1 VPAIVAFDVGGTT
14 TRVAVD
20 DGGTRTYIERPTLIN
35 TAAGLLPHLIVCLK
49 AVLQSARLDNA
60 AVAAIGIGVPGTV
73 DDTDG
78 TVRLAS
84 NLHIG
89 HTPLPLRD
97 GLQAHIDVPIAIEND
112 VKTAALG
119 LTDRLADS
127 SSGVLT
133 YLSVGT
139 GIASASVINGT
150 VLRGTHG
157 SAGEVGQIQLEPNG
171 VAHMGSL
178 PGSLEALAA
187 GRVIESS
194 PDESIEHL
202 ARAIHALFMLFDPEV
217 LILGGGAI
225 ERQDIRTRIVTAFN
239 SLRMGSPTTASL
251 IDIHRLEFLE
261 PAQRPGIEGAIR
273 LASQIPEM
281 SDRSI
286 RSAQTEGET
295 A

>member
-1 VPAIVAFDVGGTT
+1 VPIVAFDVGGTT

-20 DGGTRTYIERPTLIN
+20 NGGSRIYVERPTLID
-35 TAAGLLPHLIVCLK
+35 TAAGLLPHLITCLK
-49 AVLQSARLDNA
+49 SVLQSAHLDNS

-73 DDTDG
+73 DETNG

-89 HTPLPLRD
+89 DTPLLLRD
-97 GLQAHIDVPIAIEND
+97 ELRAHIDVPIAIEND

-119 LTDRLADS
+119 LTGRLDDPAN
-127 SSGVLT
+127 GVLT
-133 YLSVGT
+133 FLSVGT
-139 GIASASVINGT
+139 GVASASVIDGS
-150 VLRGTHG
+150 VLRGSHG
-157 SAGEVGQIQLEPNG
+157 SAGEIGQIQLEPNR
-171 VAHMGSL
+171 VAHRGSL
-178 PGSLEALAA
+178 PGSLESLAA
-187 GRVIESS
+187 GPVIEDS
-194 PDESIEHL
+194 PDEPIEHL

-217 LILGGGAI
+217 LIVGGGAI
-225 ERQDIRTRIVTAFN
+225 ERQGIRPRIVAALEN
-239 SLRMGSPTTASL
+239 LRMSSSTTASL
-251 IDIHRLEFLE
+251 LDIERLEFLE
-261 PAQRPGIEGAIR
+261 PEERPGIEGAIR

>member
-1 VPAIVAFDVGGTT
+1 MTAIVAFDVGGTT
-14 TRVAVD
+14 TRVAID
-20 DGGTRTYIERPTLIN
+20 DGGTRTYIERPTLID
-35 TAAGLLPHLIVCLK
+35 TAAGLLPHLIACLK
-49 AVLQSARLDNA
+49 TVLQSARLDSA
-60 AVAAIGIGVPGTV
+60 VVAAIGIGVPGTV
-73 DDTDG
+73 DDTTG

-97 GLQAHIDVPIAIEND
+97 ELRARIDVPIAIEND

-119 LTDRLADS
+119 LTNRLADS
-127 SSGVLT
+127 SNGVLT

-139 GIASASVINGT
+139 GIASASVINGR
-150 VLRGTHG
+150 VLRGMHG

-171 VAHMGSL
+171 VAHLGSL

-187 GRVIESS
+187 GPVIENS
-194 PDESIEHL
+194 PDEPIEHL

-217 LILGGGAI
+217 LIVGGGAV
-225 ERQDIRTRIVTAFN
+225 ERQGIRTRIVAALE
-239 SLRMGSPTTASL
+239 SLRVSSPTTASL
-251 IDIHRLEFLE
+251 IDIERLEFLE
-261 PAQRPGIEGAIR
+261 PEERPGIEGAIH